1 MNSLKIAGLS
11 LGLLLSGRVLAGSA
25 LDPVKVVA
33 KRVRVESPV
42 GDANYM
48 VYANHLRLSGSVIV
62 NAEINTLGR
71 ASRVSIVRSSGSR
84 YLDQAALRTVRR
96 SQFVVLDPARNVA
109 VNVPVNFQATQTLAD
124 F

>member
-1 MNSLKIAGLS
+1 MDSLKIAGLA
-11 LGLLLSGRVLAGSA
+11 LGLLLSGTVCAGSA
-25 LDPVKVVA
+25 LDPVNVVA
-33 KRVRVESPV
+33 KRVRIESPA

-48 VYANHLRLSGSVIV
+48 VHASNLRLSGSVVV
-62 NAEINTLGR
+62 NAEINANGR
-71 ASRVSIVRSSGSR
+71 ATRVSIARSSGSR

-109 VNVPVNFQATQTLAD
+109 VNVPVNFQATRSLAD

>member
-1 MNSLKIAGLS
+1 MNSLKMAGLS
-11 LGLLLSGRVLAGSA
+11 LALLLSGSVLAGSA

-33 KRVRVESPV
+33 KRVRIESPA
-42 GDANYM
+42 GDSNYM
-48 VYANHLRLSGSVIV
+48 VYANHLRLSGSVVV
-62 NAEINTLGR
+62 NAEIDAQGR
-71 ASRVSIVRSSGSR
+71 ASRVSIARSSGSR

-109 VNVPVNFQATQTLAD
+109 VNVPVNFQASQSLAD